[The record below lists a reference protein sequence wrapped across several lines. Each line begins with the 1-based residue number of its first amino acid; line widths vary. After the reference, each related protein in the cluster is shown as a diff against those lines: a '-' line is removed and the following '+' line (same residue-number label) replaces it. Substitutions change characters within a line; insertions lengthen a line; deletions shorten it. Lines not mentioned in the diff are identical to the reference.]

1 MAFTFS
7 VFIPII
13 VIALIVLLVVGV
25 RTNKED
31 NNGGE
36 EMIKSVYIYLVL
48 FATLMMVI
56 GGSVAAFMAVA
67 DIVAPNA
74 YYQSFEDYKNWGPHV
89 KPVSP
94 DDTRVEPVLS
104 DEEIRERYDAM
115 VASEKERNVSRAY
128 NNLIKSFGWIVIPLP
143 VFVFFQR
150 RLLKKV
156 DTQ

>member
-25 RTNKED
+25 RTNKD
-31 NNGGE
+31 NGGE
-36 EMIKSVYIYLVL
+36 EMIRNVYIYLVL

-56 GGSVAAFMAVA
+56 GGSVAAFMAIA
-67 DIVAPNA
+67 DIVAPPA
-74 YYQSFEDYKNWGPHV
+74 YYQSFEDYKAWGPHT
-89 KPVSP
+89 SP
-94 DDTRVEPVLS
+94 KTPNGETTEPTLS
-104 DEEIRERYDAM
+104 EEEIRERYDNM
-115 VASEKERNVSRAY
+115 VASEKERNISRAY

-156 DTQ
+156 EAQ